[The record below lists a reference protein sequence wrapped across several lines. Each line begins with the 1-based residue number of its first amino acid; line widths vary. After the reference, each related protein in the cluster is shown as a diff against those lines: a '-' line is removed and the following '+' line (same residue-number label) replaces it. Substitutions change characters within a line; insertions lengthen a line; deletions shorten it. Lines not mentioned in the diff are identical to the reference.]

1 MKHLIL
7 AAIFSI
13 IVCGVL
19 AQKDSSRSRLQ
30 KIFSSQIV
38 AGITEGSNGT
48 SFQLQTINGFRKGT
62 WFAGLGTGLDYYLY
76 RSVPVFLSGTKY
88 LSKGNHSF
96 FVQGDGGVNFAWVNP
111 DLNQWNN
118 VIKDEF
124 KSGLYWNSSLGF
136 STGMGSS
143 RNALRFSLGY
153 SYKHLKEIKEVA
165 VFCIN
170 PPCPAQVENYSYHLR
185 RLSLRIGWQFNNTVQ

>member
-1 MKHLIL
+1 MKHLIFAVSFL
-7 AAIFSI
+7 I
-13 IVCGVL
+13 IGSSLL
-19 AQKDSSRSRLQ
+19 AQKDSSHSTER
-30 KIFSSQIV
+30 KIFNSQIV
-38 AGITEGSNGT
+38 AGITEGFNGT

-88 LSKGNHSF
+88 LSRGNHSF
-96 FVQGDGGVNFAWVNP
+96 FVQGDGGVNFAWVNT
-111 DLNQWNN
+111 DLNRWNN

-124 KSGLYWNSSLGF
+124 SPGLYWNSSFGF

-143 RNALRFSLGY
+143 RNALQFSLGY

-165 VFCIN
+165 IFCIN

-185 RLSLRIGWQFNNTVQ
+185 RLSLRIGWQFNAVH

>member
-7 AAIFSI
+7 TTIFLI
-13 IVCGVL
+13 IAFGL
-19 AQKDSSRSRLQ
+19 SAQKDSSQSVKQ

-48 SFQLQTINGFRKGT
+48 WFQLQTINGLRKAT
-62 WFAGLGTGLDYYLY
+62 WFAGLGMGLDYYLY

-111 DLNQWNN
+111 DLNRWNN

-124 KSGLYWNSSLGF
+124 KPGLYWNSSIGF
-136 STGMGSS
+136 STGLGNTK
-143 RNALRFSLGY
+143 NALQFSLGY
-153 SYKHLKEIKEVA
+153 SYKQLKEKKEVA

-170 PPCPAQVENYSYHLR
+170 PPCPAQVENYNYQMR
-185 RLSLRIGWQFNNTVQ
+185 RLSLRIGWQFNAAY